1 MPGKLRSNREKSGDA
16 KNSQKDVGVCFTPR
30 ALRRYNLSSSM
41 SHQRYNPSA
50 IEDPRLSVVIPVYNE
65 KATIDEILRRVLDTE
80 MCLEVIIVDDCSTDG
95 TRQILED
102 MSARQASGEAS
113 APAQDGGDSVALRDL
128 RIFFQTQN
136 QGKGA
141 ALRRGFAEATGNI
154 VVVQDADLEYDPRD
168 YPKLLEPILEGRADV
183 VYGSRFLGGPQRVH
197 YFWHYVAN
205 KMLTLLSD
213 IFTNLKLTDMETCYK
228 VFRREVLQ
236 GIQVKSDRFGFE
248 PEITAKIAKG
258 KWRIYEVPISYAG
271 RTYEEGKKITWKD
284 GVQALWCII
293 RFKFSD

>member
-1 MPGKLRSNREKSGDA
+1 MSYQRRS
-16 KNSQKDVGVCFTPR
+16 
-30 ALRRYNLSSSM
+30 
-41 SHQRYNPSA
+41 PSA
-50 IEDPRLSVVIPVYNE
+50 IPNPKVSVVIPVYNE

-80 MCLEVIIVDDCSTDG
+80 TRLEVVIVDDCSTDG
-95 TRQILED
+95 TRQILET
-102 MSARQASGEAS
+102 MASRQANGDST
-113 APAQDGGDSVALRDL
+113 APAQDGGDPVGLGDL
-128 RIFFQTQN
+128 RIFFQTVN

-141 ALRRGFAEATGNI
+141 ALRRGFAEATGDI
-154 VVVQDADLEYDPRD
+154 VLVQDADLEYDPRD
-168 YPKLLEPILEGRADV
+168 YPKLLEPIIDGRADV

-236 GIQVKSDRFGFE
+236 GIQLKSDRFGFE

-258 KWRIYEVPISYAG
+258 NWRVYEVPISYAG

-293 RFKFSD
+293 RFKFTD